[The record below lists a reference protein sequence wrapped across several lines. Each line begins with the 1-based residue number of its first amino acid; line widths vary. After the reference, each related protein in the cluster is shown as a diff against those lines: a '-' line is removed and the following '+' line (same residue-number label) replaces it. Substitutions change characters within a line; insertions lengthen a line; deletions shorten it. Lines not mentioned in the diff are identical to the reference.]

1 MGFTVEF
8 HDSELRDVRADGAT
22 LRVRFAAA
30 AARKF
35 GVRSVFLQRG
45 VTPFGDASSCKK
57 TDLTPNSCARF
68 TPDLSC

>member
-22 LRVRFAAA
+22 LRHAGC
-30 AARKF
+30 KF